1 MKVME
6 PSSSTYTFHM
16 TSQSCNSRGGRGKE
30 RRLGGVKDVGELDPC
45 FIRGRSNRTKNRNDV
60 SFYSIRQ
67 EMLKK
72 LNGEG
77 RTWSKNKRE
86 DKSKNKTKRD
96 WYGVRRRK
104 RRLAL
109 DQIWLFSKFFVAKC
123 WWASEVLLEVSVGL
137 GREVPLEWK
146 ASQSRMNRRWK
157 SAVTSRV
164 RRWRGHRRESAPLS
178 RSSLIVKMR
187 LLVIIQCVDRASL
200 SGPQKWPRKE
210 IFGILK

>member
-77 RTWSKNKRE
+77 RT
-86 DKSKNKTKRD
+86 
-96 WYGVRRRK
+96 
-104 RRLAL
+104 
-109 DQIWLFSKFFVAKC
+109 
-123 WWASEVLLEVSVGL
+123 
-137 GREVPLEWK
+137 
-146 ASQSRMNRRWK
+146 
-157 SAVTSRV
+157 
-164 RRWRGHRRESAPLS
+164 
-178 RSSLIVKMR
+178 
-187 LLVIIQCVDRASL
+187 
-200 SGPQKWPRKE
+200 
-210 IFGILK
+210 